1 MTQVIEVKVNGV
13 SRKIEAKDNG
23 LLLDLI
29 RDKADVKSVKAG
41 CWRGE
46 CGLCTVLLEGK
57 PVKSCLVLAL
67 EANGKEVKTA
77 EGLAPEGQLSRLQ
90 QLFVEKAAMQ
100 CGFCTPSFVLTAFY
114 LLKRNPNPTEREIR
128 EYLSGHICRCGTY
141 KQMIEAIIQYAKE
154 MRQEKE
160 IALPQPP
167 PRKAK
172 KKQNE
177 QTN

>member
-1 MTQVIEVKVNGV
+1 MTQLIDMKLNGIRKKV
-13 SRKIEAKDNG
+13 ETKDNN

-29 RDKADVKSVKAG
+29 RDKAQVKSVKAG

-67 EANGKEVKTA
+67 EARGKEVTTA

-90 QLFVEKAAMQ
+90 KLFVEKAAMQ
-100 CGFCTPSFVLTAFY
+100 CGFCTPSFVLTAQY

-128 EYLSGHICRCGTY
+128 EFLSGHICRCGTY
-141 KQMIEAIIQYAKE
+141 KQMIEAILEYAKE
-154 MRQEKE
+154 QRQEQE
-160 IALPQPP
+160 IAVPPP
-167 PRKAK
+167 PRKTK
-172 KKQNE
+172 KKNE
-177 QTN
+177 